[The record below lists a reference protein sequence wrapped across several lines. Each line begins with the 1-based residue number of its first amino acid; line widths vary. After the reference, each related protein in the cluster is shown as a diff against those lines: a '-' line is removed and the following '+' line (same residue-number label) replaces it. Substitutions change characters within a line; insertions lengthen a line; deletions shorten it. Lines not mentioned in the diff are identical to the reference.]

1 MKILRK
7 SLIIQKNEIQHT
19 QTENKVMKMM
29 KHPFIT
35 SLIYSFQT
43 VDHLCLVM
51 TYANGGELFFHLSR
65 EKRFSEE
72 KSKFYCAEIILA
84 LGYLH
89 EYNIMYR
96 DIKLENILLDNEG
109 HIKLADFGLCKMNM
123 TLDSKTHTFC
133 GTPEYLAPE
142 ILTNSGTDGY
152 GRAID
157 WYALGIVLYEMLV
170 GRLPYSNKDVKIL
183 FQNIV
188 NQTLELPYYLSLN
201 SKQILS
207 GLLDKDPQKRLGSSA
222 LDYKEIQLQSWF
234 SNINWNDLFN
244 RKIQPP
250 FKPVVTSDLDTR
262 YFDKEFTGECVQFT
276 PPNNNNNNNNSINN
290 DSQFDTSLNNKYFD
304 SFSYYGSKTSLTSNT
319 HNSNNNLNNKFDA
332 QSLLQHSTSSLNSS
346 KSSLAHKNESSD
358 NNYYPCLV
366 QYSDNKGQLY
376 ESQTYIPMVIDG
388 QAILN
393 NLIKSDYHLY
403 EPSYLA
409 MTTMLNPPKRLK
421 INQKL
426 NLEN

>member
-1 MKILRK
+1 MKILK
-7 SLIIQKNEIQHT
+7 KNLIIQKNEIQHT

-29 KHPFIT
+29 NHPFIT

-43 VDHLCLVM
+43 VDRLCLVM

-84 LGYLH
+84 IGYLH
-89 EYNIMYR
+89 EYDIMYR

-142 ILTNSGTDGY
+142 ILTNSGKDGY

-157 WYALGIVLYEMLV
+157 WYALGILLYEMLV
-170 GRLPYSNKDVKIL
+170 GRLPYSNKDVKSL
-183 FQNIV
+183 FENIV
-188 NQTLELPYYLSLN
+188 NQTLEMPYFLSLN
-201 SKQILS
+201 SKRVLN
-207 GLLDKDPQKRLGSSA
+207 GLLEKDPQKRLGSSI

-234 SNINWNDLFN
+234 SNINWNDLLN
-244 RKIQPP
+244 KKIQPP
-250 FKPVVTSDLDTR
+250 FKPIVNSELDTR

-276 PPNNNNNNNNSINN
+276 PPDNN
-290 DSQFDTSLNNKYFD
+290 DSQLDTLNNKYFD
-304 SFSYYGSKTSLTSNT
+304 SFSYYGSKTSLTSLT
-319 HNSNNNLNNKFDA
+319 HNSNHSLNKFDA
-332 QSLLQHSTSSLNSS
+332 QSLLQYSTSSLSSS
-346 KSSLAHKNESSD
+346 KSSIAHKNESITD
-358 NNYYPCLV
+358 NNCYPCV
-366 QYSDNKGQLY
+366 IQYSDNKGQLY

-409 MTTMLNPPKRLK
+409 MSTMLNPPKKL
-421 INQKL
+421 KL
-426 NLEN
+426 NQQMEN